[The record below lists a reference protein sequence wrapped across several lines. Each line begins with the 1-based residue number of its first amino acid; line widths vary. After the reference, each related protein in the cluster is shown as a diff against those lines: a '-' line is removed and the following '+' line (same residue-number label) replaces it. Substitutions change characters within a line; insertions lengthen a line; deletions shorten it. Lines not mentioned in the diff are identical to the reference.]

1 MKRAFTV
8 LLSAVMMVSLFHPVS
23 ALPAEPT
30 EAGMMFGGQWTPVN
44 NTSAQVTELGDLKT
58 VVEVF
63 TATWC
68 TNCVD
73 VEHALE
79 DVQAAGLLQQY
90 HVHRSIGETQDP
102 FGTDELDQRW
112 KDKYGHDS
120 PPTVVLNG
128 SMKKIGS
135 VADDGTLVN
144 EFTNLANT
152 DLGLGNGTTS
162 FSWTPTGAQSGT
174 VAWNLD
180 IGEQVLEG
188 HDLHVTVWWVEA
200 HADFE
205 EGTNGLGTYP
215 HIVHAIVDLGDAL
228 NGTASLTVPE
238 AHDGSDMEVH
248 LIYEL
253 SPLEMMVN
261 PAPPLV
267 DDDEAMPWVSAWSSM
282 AAVVAVAFTRRPR
295 HPQHD

>member
-8 LLSAVMMVSLFHPVS
+8 LLSAVMMASLFHPAS

-30 EAGMMFGGQWTPVN
+30 EAGMVFGGQWAAAN

-135 VADDGTLVN
+135 VADDGTLEN

-152 DLGLGNGTTS
+152 DLDLGNGTTS

-267 DDDEAMPWVSAWSSM
+267 DDDETMPWVSAWSSM
-282 AAVVAVAFTRRPR
+282 AVAVAVAFTRRPP
-295 HPQHD
+295 HLQQD

>member
-1 MKRAFTV
+1 MKRTLTV
-8 LLSAVMMVSLFHPVS
+8 LLSVAMMVSMINTAA

-30 EAGMMFGGQWTPVN
+30 EAGTMFGGQWTSAN
-44 NTSAQVTELGDLKT
+44 NASAQVTELGQLKS

-68 TNCVD
+68 ENCVD

-90 HVHRSIGETQDP
+90 HIHRSIGETQDP

-112 KDKYGHDS
+112 KDKYGYDS

-152 DLGLGNGTTS
+152 DLELGNGTTA
-162 FSWTPTGAQSGT
+162 FSWTPTNTQTGT
-174 VAWNLD
+174 VVWDLD
-180 IGEQVLEG
+180 IEEQVLEG

-205 EGTNGLGTYP
+205 EGTNGLSTYP

-228 NGTASLTVPE
+228 NGSASLTVPE
-238 AHDGSDMEVH
+238 AHDGNDMEIH

-253 SPLEMMVN
+253 SSAEMMVN
-261 PAPPLV
+261 PAPPV
-267 DDDEAMPWVSAWSSM
+267 VVEDEAMPWMNAWSSL
-282 AAVVAVAFTRRPR
+282 AAVVAVALTRRPLDPR
-295 HPQHD
+295 QA

>member
-8 LLSAVMMVSLFHPVS
+8 LLSSVMMVSLFHPVA

-30 EAGMMFGGQWTPVN
+30 EAGMMFGGQWAPAN

-79 DVQAAGLLQQY
+79 DVQGAGLLQQY

-174 VAWNLD
+174 VAWSLD
-180 IGEQVLEG
+180 IGERVLEG
-188 HDLHVTVWWVEA
+188 HDLHVTAWWVEA

-282 AAVVAVAFTRRPR
+282 AVVVAVAFTRRPR
-295 HPQHD
+295 RPQHD

>member
-8 LLSAVMMVSLFHPVS
+8 LLSSVMMVSLFHPVA

-30 EAGMMFGGQWTPVN
+30 EAGMMFGGQWAPAN

-79 DVQAAGLLQQY
+79 DVQGAGLLQQY

-174 VAWNLD
+174 VAWSLD
-180 IGEQVLEG
+180 ISERVLEG

-282 AAVVAVAFTRRPR
+282 AVVVAVAFTRRPR
-295 HPQHD
+295 RPQHD

>member
-8 LLSAVMMVSLFHPVS
+8 LLSAVMMVSLFHPVA

-30 EAGMMFGGQWTPVN
+30 EAGMMFGGQWAPAN

-79 DVQAAGLLQQY
+79 DVQGAGLLQQY

-174 VAWNLD
+174 VAWSLD
-180 IGEQVLEG
+180 ISERVLEG

-282 AAVVAVAFTRRPR
+282 AVVVAVAFTRRPR
-295 HPQHD
+295 RPQHD

>member
-1 MKRAFTV
+1 MKRALTV

-102 FGTDELDQRW
+102 FGTDDLDQRW

-135 VADDGTLVN
+135 VADDGTLEN

-180 IGEQVLEG
+180 IGEQMLEG

-295 HPQHD
+295 HPQQD